1 MRSALASL
9 PERVLLGPGPS
20 NVHPRVMRAI
30 SAPVIGHLD
39 PAFISVMEE
48 LKDLLRK
55 VFCTRNEF
63 TIPFSG
69 TGSAGMEAALANM
82 IEPADSVI
90 VCINGVFGTRMKEI
104 AERCGANVVTVE
116 APWGSAIDAGD
127 VEKAMK
133 VTPGVKLVAFVH
145 AETSTGVLQPVDDI
159 WRLAHEHGA
168 LVLADT
174 VTSLGGAPVLTDDW
188 GLDIVYSGTQKC
200 LSCPPGLAPVTF
212 NERALNVIRGR
223 KTKVQ
228 SWYLDATML
237 MRYWGEER
245 VYHHTAPISMN
256 YALCEALHLVL
267 EEGLEARWKRH
278 VWNHRA
284 LVAGIEAMGLS
295 MAVNEAIRAPMLNAV
310 VVPDGIDEK
319 RVRRSMLDG
328 MNVEIGAGL
337 GPLAGKIWRIG
348 LMGYSSRPENVLT
361 CLSALNAALREQ
373 GRRCPDG
380 LNAAIDA
387 FQTD

>member
-1 MRSALASL
+1 
-9 PERVLLGPGPS
+9 
-20 NVHPRVMRAI
+20 
-30 SAPVIGHLD
+30 
-39 PAFISVMEE
+39 
-48 LKDLLRK
+48 
-55 VFCTRNEF
+55 
-63 TIPFSG
+63 
-69 TGSAGMEAALANM
+69 
-82 IEPADSVI
+82 
-90 VCINGVFGTRMKEI
+90 
-104 AERCGANVVTVE
+104 
-116 APWGSAIDAGD
+116 
-127 VEKAMK
+127 
-133 VTPGVKLVAFVH
+133 
-145 AETSTGVLQPVDDI
+145 
-159 WRLAHEHGA
+159 
-168 LVLADT
+168 
-174 VTSLGGAPVLTDDW
+174 
-188 GLDIVYSGTQKC
+188 
-200 LSCPPGLAPVTF
+200 VTF